1 MWRAEAL
8 CNLPCFVDAM
18 LHIPSLYDVTDPRSL
33 RKVRLVFCLNS
44 TWDPHPI
51 CLILLIPLGTI
62 EADLAES
69 RIDITNARLLTLQVH
84 YAVPP
89 R

>member
-1 MWRAEAL
+1 MAW
-8 CNLPCFVDAM
+8 
-18 LHIPSLYDVTDPRSL
+18 LHNILFAV
-33 RKVRLVFCLNS
+33 LV
-44 TWDPHPI
+44 
-51 CLILLIPLGTI
+51 GTI